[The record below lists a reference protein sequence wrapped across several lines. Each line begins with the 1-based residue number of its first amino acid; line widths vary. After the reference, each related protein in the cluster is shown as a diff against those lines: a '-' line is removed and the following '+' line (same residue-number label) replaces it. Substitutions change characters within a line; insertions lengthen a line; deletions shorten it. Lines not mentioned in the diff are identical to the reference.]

1 MVDRS
6 IRTCVLNG
14 MGRPSLRDQ
23 ILRAGL
29 PVLFR
34 SGYHAASVRDICAA
48 ARAPQGSFTNHFRSK
63 EAFAVEVLD
72 QYFDYLKGLVG
83 EALNDE
89 ILTPRQRLKRYLE
102 IITEKLK
109 RDRWM
114 LGCLIGDFSLQVSS
128 HSKLLR
134 KRLDSIFREWRRLFA
149 LCIAEAQSAGE
160 IDSQFD
166 ATELAEFLLASW
178 EGAILRMKVERSPA
192 ALERFKAIVFQ
203 TVFQKPR
210 ASAATARQCP
220 TRKGSTAKSKRDRR
234 QL

>member
-1 MVDRS
+1 MARH
-6 IRTCVLNG
+6 
-14 MGRPSLRDQ
+14 SLRDQ

-72 QYFDYLKGLVG
+72 QYFDYLKGLVS

-89 ILTPRQRLKRYLE
+89 TLTPRQRLKHYLDV
-102 IITEKLK
+102 ITEKLG

-114 LGCLIGDFSLQVSS
+114 IGCLIGDFSLEVSS
-128 HSKLLR
+128 HSRVLR
-134 KRLDSIFREWRRLFA
+134 KRLDSIFREWRTLFA
-149 LCIAEAQSAGE
+149 SCIAAAQSAGE
-160 IDSQFD
+160 VESHFD

-192 ALERFKAIVFQ
+192 ALERFKTIVFA
-203 TVFQKPR
+203 TVFKQPSTFSIKKAQSR
-210 ASAATARQCP
+210 A
-220 TRKGSTAKSKRDRR
+220 RKRSRSKTKLDRR
-234 QL
+234 

>member
-1 MVDRS
+1 
-6 IRTCVLNG
+6 
-14 MGRPSLRDQ
+14 MGRRSLRDQ

-48 ARAPQGSFTNHFRSK
+48 AGAPQGSFTNHFRSK
-63 EAFAVEVLD
+63 EAFAAEVLD
-72 QYFDYLKGLVG
+72 HYFDYLKGLVS

-89 ILTPRQRLKRYLE
+89 SLTPRQRLKRYLDV
-102 IITEKLK
+102 ITDKLE

-134 KRLDSIFREWRRLFA
+134 KRLDSIFREWRALFA
-149 LCIAEAQSAGE
+149 SCIAASQSAGE
-160 IDSQFD
+160 VDSRFD
-166 ATELAEFLLASW
+166 ATDLAEFLLASW

-192 ALERFKAIVFQ
+192 ALERFKTIVFE
-203 TVFQKPR
+203 TVFRLPR
-210 ASAATARQCP
+210 ASAVTKRQLQARNIP
-220 TRKGSTAKSKRDRR
+220 KRKSRRDRR
-234 QL
+234 

>member
-1 MVDRS
+1 
-6 IRTCVLNG
+6 
-14 MGRPSLRDQ
+14 MGRRSLRDQ

-34 SGYHAASVRDICAA
+34 CGYHAASVRDICAA
-48 ARAPQGSFTNHFRSK
+48 ADAPQGSFTNHFRSK

-72 QYFDYLKGLVG
+72 HYFDYLKELLS

-89 ILTPRQRLKRYLE
+89 SLTPRQRLRRYLDV
-102 IITEKLK
+102 ITDKME

-134 KRLDSIFREWRRLFA
+134 KRLNSIFREWRTLFA
-149 LCIAEAQSAGE
+149 SCIAAAQSAGE
-160 IDSQFD
+160 VDSRFD

-178 EGAILRMKVERSPA
+178 EGAILRMKVERSSA
-192 ALERFKAIVFQ
+192 ALERFKAIVFE
-203 TVFQKPR
+203 TVFKQPR
-210 ASAATARQCP
+210 TSGVTKRQL
-220 TRKGSTAKSKRDRR
+220 RVRNNSKRTSRRDRS
-234 QL
+234 

>member
-1 MVDRS
+1 VR
-6 IRTCVLNG
+6 IVLK
-14 MGRPSLRDQ
+14 MGRRSLRDQ

-34 SGYHAASVRDICAA
+34 SGYHGASVRDICAA
-48 ARAPQGSFTNHFRSK
+48 AGAPQGSFTNHFRSK

-72 QYFDYLKGLVG
+72 QYFDYLKGLVS

-89 ILTPRQRLKRYLE
+89 TLTPRQRLKRYLDV
-102 IITEKLK
+102 ITDKLE

-134 KRLDSIFREWRRLFA
+134 KRLDSIFREWRTLFA
-149 LCIAEAQSAGE
+149 SCIAAAQSAGE
-160 IDSQFD
+160 VDSRFD

-178 EGAILRMKVERSPA
+178 EGAILRMKVERSSA
-192 ALERFKAIVFQ
+192 ALERFKAIVFE
-203 TVFQKPR
+203 TVFKQPR
-210 ASAATARQCP
+210 TSALTKRQL
-220 TRKGSTAKSKRDRR
+220 RVRNNSKRTSSRDRS
-234 QL
+234 

>member
-1 MVDRS
+1 
-6 IRTCVLNG
+6 
-14 MGRPSLRDQ
+14 MGRRSLRDQ

-48 ARAPQGSFTNHFRSK
+48 ADAPQGSFTNHFRSK
-63 EAFAVEVLD
+63 EAFAAEALD
-72 QYFDYLKGLVG
+72 HYFDYLKGLVS

-89 ILTPRQRLKRYLE
+89 SLTPRQRLKRYLDV
-102 IITEKLK
+102 ITDKLE

-128 HSKLLR
+128 HSNLLR
-134 KRLDSIFREWRRLFA
+134 KRLDSIFREWRALFA
-149 LCIAEAQSAGE
+149 SCIATAQSAGE
-160 IDSQFD
+160 VDSRFD

-192 ALERFKAIVFQ
+192 ALERFKAIVFE
-203 TVFQKPR
+203 TVFKRPR
-210 ASAATARQCP
+210 ASAVTKPQLQARNIP
-220 TRKGSTAKSKRDRR
+220 KRKFRRDRR
-234 QL
+234 SL